1 MAGVGVG
8 EGAEEEWLL
17 LPAHEVAME
26 AVYVLAGCHGLVL
39 IEDAPVGETME
50 RIALEVY
57 RCQIF

>member
-8 EGAEEEWLL
+8 EGAEEEEWLL
-17 LPAHEVAME
+17 LPAHQVAME

-50 RIALEVY
+50 RIALEV
-57 RCQIF
+57 